1 MVLPFLVAG
10 AAGMAGGGVVAL
22 ETNKG
27 YRKGRRRFYNKV
39 GRFFRPKQARNIAR
53 RQARRRKLRRERRRL
68 QTA

>member
-1 MVLPFLVAG
+1 MVLPLLVGG
-10 AAGMAGGGVVAL
+10 AAGGAL
-22 ETNKG
+22 FTAATSKN
-27 YRKGRRRFYNKV
+27 YRRRVRRFHNKV